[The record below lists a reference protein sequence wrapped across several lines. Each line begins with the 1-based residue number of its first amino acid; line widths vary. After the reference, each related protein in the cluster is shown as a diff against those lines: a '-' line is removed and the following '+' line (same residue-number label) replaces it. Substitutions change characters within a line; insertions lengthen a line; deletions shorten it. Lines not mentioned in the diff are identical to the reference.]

1 MGSKI
6 CPLAWQNCSIMVA
19 LSRAARVTMWY
30 GFFTAVGSFRFFC
43 VWQPDSIESAPT
55 AAYRPSTT
63 TETPSRSVFKP
74 ILLGSGLVCGVQGMR
89 EARTPTTLEPEPT
102 QIQELAYQLWVERG
116 CPI

>member
-63 TETPSRSVFKP
+63 TETPSEGWQVSVYDLQKQEW
-74 ILLGSGLVCGVQGMR
+74 LDNGGRM
-89 EARTPTTLEPEPT
+89 EDTLKT
-102 QIQELAYQLWVERG
+102 AKV
-116 CPI
+116 